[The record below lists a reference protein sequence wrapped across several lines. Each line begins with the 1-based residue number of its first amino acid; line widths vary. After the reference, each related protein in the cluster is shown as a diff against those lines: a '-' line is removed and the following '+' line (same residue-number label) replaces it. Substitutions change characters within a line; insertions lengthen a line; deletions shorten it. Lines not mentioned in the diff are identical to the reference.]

1 MANVPLGIETSVS
14 GVSAVV
20 GDLKKIEA
28 QSAAITRSTAGQAT
42 EFQKTARAI
51 KGGVEPVRGAFSA
64 LGLASSSLGG
74 QIGGL
79 ANQIIGSFGAGGPVV
94 GAISA
99 FSAVAVAGLQAV
111 NKSLDEERTMLNGM
125 VADTKKAQ
133 QALIDAGLITP
144 KLTPNEEAK
153 RFAGQIRGQENP
165 NIVAVENALRNAE
178 QLTEIAARVNATSRT
193 DQSRLQLGQNK
204 EAENILR
211 ELLSEIVADAEKKNA
226 QRLEAE
232 KKQTEYLRKI
242 AEKSGDASREIVFL

>member
-28 QSAAITRSTAGQAT
+28 RSAAITRTTAGQAT

-51 KGGVEPVRGAFSA
+51 KGGIEPVRGAFGA

-79 ANQIIGSFGAGGPVV
+79 ANQIIGSFGAGGPVI

-99 FSAVAVAGLQAV
+99 FSSIAVAGLQAV
-111 NKSLDEERTMLNGM
+111 NKSLDEERSMLNGM
-125 VADTKKAQ
+125 VDETKKAQ
-133 QALIDAGLITP
+133 KSLIDAGLIIP
-144 KLTPNEEAK
+144 KLTPDEEAK
-153 RFAGQIRGQENP
+153 RFAEQIRGQENP
-165 NIVAVENALRNAE
+165 NIVAVENALRQAE
-178 QLTEIAARVNATSRT
+178 TLTGIATRVNSESKT

-204 EAENILR
+204 QAENTLR
-211 ELLSEIVADAEKKNA
+211 ELLREVVAEAEKKNA
-226 QRLEAE
+226 QRLEVE
-232 KKQTEYLRKI
+232 KRQTEYLRKM
-242 AEKSGDASREIVFL
+242 AEKGASTYRVTFL